1 MTRRVRRRPRS
12 ASGLA
17 ARVGAPTRVPDAYRL
32 GGLAGRISK
41 PSSDTVYSA
50 LSFA

>member
-17 ARVGAPTRVPDAYRL
+17 ARGDAPDAYRL

-50 LSFA
+50 LSLA